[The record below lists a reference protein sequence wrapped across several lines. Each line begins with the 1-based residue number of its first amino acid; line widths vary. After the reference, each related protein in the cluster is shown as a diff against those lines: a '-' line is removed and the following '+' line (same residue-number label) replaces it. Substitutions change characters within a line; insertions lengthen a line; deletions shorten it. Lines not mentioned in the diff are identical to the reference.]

1 MDDESFARRLQEEE
15 NQRYKA
21 ESRRRGEEWRRQHEM
36 MMFGVDDLD
45 EEYEDDEDDLD
56 EDEGDVTAGED
67 EGDAAAHEGDAVDAA
82 AADAFRLARREATR
96 AARARIGQMHRF
108 FGQMHAHIHA
118 AGATPGERGDLAAL
132 CFSDRDFTEDDYE
145 RLLTLDNVVVK
156 KGLTEEELKGIP
168 SEVWVE
174 KVESKAP
181 LKTKTKAKPRSKQSD
196 AKGDTARDDDSSDAC
211 AICLDPFVAGDAMSK
226 LRCTHR
232 YHHKCIRTWCEA
244 HVECPTCRV
253 DIRKKGNATGKEKG
267 AGKGV
272 CG

>member
-1 MDDESFARRLQEEE
+1 
-15 NQRYKA
+15 
-21 ESRRRGEEWRRQHEM
+21 M

-45 EEYEDDEDDLD
+45 EYEDDEDDLD

-156 KGLTEEELKGIP
+156 KGLTEEERQTRRVLGFLLLRGE
-168 SEVWVE
+168 EVVSLTVE
-174 KVESKAP
+174 GPPPQADKRAQAQTVRG
-181 LKTKTKAKPRSKQSD
+181 L
-196 AKGDTARDDDSSDAC
+196 G
-211 AICLDPFVAGDAMSK
+211 
-226 LRCTHR
+226 
-232 YHHKCIRTWCEA
+232 WC
-244 HVECPTCRV
+244 
-253 DIRKKGNATGKEKG
+253 KS
-267 AGKGV
+267 
-272 CG
+272 